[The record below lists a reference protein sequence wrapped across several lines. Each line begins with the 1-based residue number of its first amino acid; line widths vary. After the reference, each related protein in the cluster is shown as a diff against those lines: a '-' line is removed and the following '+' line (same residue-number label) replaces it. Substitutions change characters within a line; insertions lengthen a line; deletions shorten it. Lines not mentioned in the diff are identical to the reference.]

1 MSEGI
6 LKNVLHTK
14 YFDNGLKRQEGNT
27 FNGNKEGKWIEWYE
41 NGQIKKE
48 ETFKDNIWH
57 GKHSYWYES
66 GQKMRESR
74 DVNGEYEGMWVSW
87 YENGQKWKQ

>member
-41 NGQIKKE
+41 NGQIISERVYKK
-48 ETFKDNIWH
+48 
-57 GKHSYWYES
+57 
-66 GQKMRESR
+66 
-74 DVNGEYEGMWVSW
+74 GE
-87 YENGQKWKQ
+87 KI